1 VIQTAVSHP
10 QTFAAIDLGSNSFH
24 MIVCRLNDGD
34 FHIEDR
40 LRETVRLGAG
50 LDEARS
56 LTPQAQESALAC
68 LARFGQR
75 LRDMPNGA
83 VRAVGTNTLRLAKNS
98 AEFLARAEQAL
109 GHPIEVISGVE
120 EARLIYLG
128 VAHSTGAD
136 EQRRFV
142 MDIGGGS
149 TELIIGEGFKPRYMQ
164 SLYMG
169 CVTMTQK
176 YFGDG
181 KITPKSVKRAE
192 LAARLELEPVEAIY
206 RQLGWGKAIGASGS
220 IRAVRD
226 VARASGWSDEDITL
240 DSLKQIRDAMLAA
253 GSIDKLQFKG
263 LSAERTQVFPGGAM
277 ILLATFKA
285 LGIERMQVSD
295 GALREGLIHELLGR
309 VQHEDVRKR
318 AVANLARRYHVD
330 LTQAKRVAKTAV
342 ACAAQVA
349 PAWELDLNETRQWLE
364 WGAKL
369 HEIGLDI
376 AHNQYHKHGAYIAE
390 HADIEGFSRQE
401 QLVLAC
407 LVLNHRRK
415 FNTASFKRLAEH
427 RAEDTQTLAVILRL
441 AVLLHRSRSPAPLPP
456 IQLTAAELSAN
467 KKSLTITFPPGWLED
482 HRLTHADLEQ
492 EAAFLKAADFML
504 EFS

>member
-1 VIQTAVSHP
+1 VIQSAVNHP

-34 FHIEDR
+34 FHVEDR

-50 LDEARS
+50 LDEARC
-56 LTPQAQESALAC
+56 LTPQAQEIALAC

-83 VRAVGTNTLRLAKNS
+83 VRAVGTNTLRQAKNS
-98 AEFLARAEQAL
+98 AEFLAKAEQAL

-149 TELIIGEGFKPRYMQ
+149 TELIIGEGFKPRYLQ

-169 CVTMTQK
+169 CVTTTQK
-176 YFGDG
+176 FFADG
-181 KITPKSVKRAE
+181 KITPKSVKLAE
-192 LAARLELEPVEAIY
+192 LAARVELEPVQAIY
-206 RQLGWGKAIGASGS
+206 RQLGWQQAIGASGS

-226 VARASGWSDEDITL
+226 VARANGWSDEGITL
-240 DSLKQIRDAMLAA
+240 ESLKQIRDAMFAA
-253 GSIDKLQFKG
+253 GSIDKLQLKG
-263 LSAERTQVFPGGAM
+263 LSAERAQVFPGGAI
-277 ILLATFKA
+277 ILLAAFKA

-309 VQHEDVRKR
+309 VQHEDVRNR

-330 LTQAKRVAKTAV
+330 LAQAKRVAKTAY
-342 ACAAQVA
+342 ALAAQVA
-349 PAWELDLNETRQWLE
+349 HAWKLDLDEAKQWLE

-369 HEIGLDI
+369 HEIGLGI

-401 QLVLAC
+401 QLVLAS
-407 LVLNHRRK
+407 LVLCHRRK
-415 FNTASFKRLAEH
+415 FNTASFKRLAAH
-427 RAEDTQTLAVILRL
+427 RAENAQTLAVLLRL

-456 IQLTAAELSAN
+456 IQLTPGE
-467 KKSLTITFPPGWLED
+467 KRLTVNFPPGWLED
-482 HRLTHADLEQ
+482 HRLTQADLEQ
-492 EAAFLKAADFML
+492 EAALLKAADFAL

>member
-1 VIQTAVSHP
+1 MIQTAVSHT

-24 MIVCRLNDGD
+24 MIVCRLSNGD
-34 FHIEDR
+34 IHVEDR

-50 LDEARS
+50 LDESRR
-56 LTPQAQESALAC
+56 LTLEAQANALAC
-68 LARFGQR
+68 LERFGQR
-75 LRDMPNGA
+75 LRGMPYGA
-83 VRAVGTNTLRLAKNS
+83 VRAVGTNTLRQAKNS
-98 AEFLARAEQAL
+98 VEFLAAAEQAL

-149 TELIIGEGFKPRYMQ
+149 TELIIGEGFQPRYMQ

-169 CVTMTQK
+169 CVTTTQK
-176 YFGDG
+176 FFGDG
-181 KITPKSVKRAE
+181 KISSKTVKRAE
-192 LAARLELEPVEAIY
+192 LAARMELEPVEAIY
-206 RQLGWGKAIGASGS
+206 RQLGWQKAIGASGS
-220 IRAVRD
+220 IRAIRD
-226 VARASGWSDEDITL
+226 VVRESGWSDEGITL
-240 DSLKQIRDAMLAA
+240 DSLKKIRDAMLAA
-253 GSIDKLQFKG
+253 GSIDKLQLKG
-263 LSAERTQVFPGGAM
+263 LNAERVPVFPGGAM

-309 VQHEDVRKR
+309 VQHEDVRNR

-330 LTQAKRVAKTAV
+330 PAQAKRVAKTA
-342 ACAAQVA
+342 CAYATQVA
-349 PAWELDLNETRQWLE
+349 QAWKLDIIEARQWLD
-364 WGAKL
+364 WGARL

-376 AHNQYHKHGAYIAE
+376 AHSQYHKHGAYIAE

-401 QLVLAC
+401 QLVLAS
-407 LVLNHRRK
+407 LIQNHRRK
-415 FNTASFKRLAEH
+415 FTAAPFKRLAEH
-427 RAEDTQTLAVILRL
+427 RAEGAQTLAILLRL
-441 AVLLHRSRSPAPLPP
+441 AVLLHRSRSPAPLPA
-456 IQLTAAELSAN
+456 IQLSAG
-467 KKSLTITFPPGWLED
+467 KKRLAVSFPPGWLEG

-492 EAAFLKAADFML
+492 EAAFLKAADFTL